1 MAKIN
6 VIKKQMAS
14 QEKKPHNSGFWLLFF
29 LFFLFTLWIASPL
42 LNSLAWASVLAFVA
56 DPIRDWISRRGRM
69 KYFPNI
75 VAAITLT
82 LLLMGFL
89 VPLLLL
95 GNVVAQEVYGV
106 YKNASSLVVD
116 IKMGKIPNITQY
128 IPQSLME
135 YLTPFFQDKQK
146 VNNVMAKIVGWS
158 ASFLGKISSGALQWT
173 GNIAFE
179 LMMIT
184 LFSFFLIRDGRKIIT
199 CLHPLVPLPA
209 DENILFFDKSKM
221 LLRSI
226 FCGVILTVAIQAL
239 LGGLGWWYVGLPKS
253 FLAGS
258 AMFIVGLFP
267 AGTAV
272 VWLPGSLYLLASG
285 KTMEGVLLL
294 IWGTLVVSAV
304 DNLLRPF
311 LMAQDGS
318 VPTLAILVGL
328 MGGLLTLGLLG
339 VFLGPLVI
347 ALFLLILDI
356 YGKKQ
361 VQSVAGYS
369 SDRDQ

>member
-1 MAKIN
+1 MAN
-6 VIKKQMAS
+6 ANDIKKQITL
-14 QEKKPHNSGFWLLFF
+14 ETGKKHSNGFFLLFF
-29 LFFLFTLWIASPL
+29 FFLFLTLWISFPL
-42 LNSLAWASVLAFVA
+42 LNSLAWASILAFIA
-56 DPIRDWISRRGRM
+56 DPIRGWISRRGKMQR
-69 KYFPNI
+69 FPNL
-75 VAAITLT
+75 VAALTLI
-82 LLLMGFL
+82 LLLMLFL
-89 VPLLLL
+89 IPLLLL
-95 GNVVAQEVYGV
+95 GNMVGQEIYGV
-106 YKNASSLVVD
+106 YKNASSLLVD
-116 IKMGKIPNITQY
+116 IKMGRVPNVTEY

-146 VNNVMAKIVGWS
+146 VNDAVAKIVGWS
-158 ASFLGKISSGALQWT
+158 ASIFGKISSGALQWT

-179 LMMIT
+179 IMMT
-184 LFSFFLIRDGRKIIT
+184 ALFSFFLIRDGHRIVASLQT
-199 CLHPLVPLPA
+199 LMPLSA
-209 DENILFFDKSKM
+209 DESVLFFEKGKM

-226 FCGVILTVAIQAL
+226 FCGVLLTVAIQAL
-239 LGGLGWWYVGLPKS
+239 LGGLGWWYVGLPKA

-272 VWLPGSLYLLASG
+272 IWLPGALYLLASG
-285 KTMEGVLLL
+285 QTMGGVLLL
-294 IWGTLVVSAV
+294 IWGVVVVSAV

-328 MGGLLTLGLLG
+328 IGGLLMAGLLG
-339 VFLGPLVI
+339 VFLGPLVV

-361 VQSVAGYS
+361 VRDSADYS
-369 SDRDQ
+369 FNKDQ